1 MFGDWG
7 LGRVVRQAGPVATAS
22 RTQLTAVVGARFSR
36 SAMTAAGSWA
46 PRSVRVASH
55 LSWSPTRVGH
65 CSTIDKWTGPTRADY
80 VRDRHGVEVAWANE
94 PLQDPGALRIVPDPA
109 SRSGRS
115 IRTIGYSPS
124 AGCLLTVITVTEGD
138 VIYGVNSWRSNV
150 IDIRRYREDSS

>member
-1 MFGDWG
+1 VDW
-7 LGRVVRQAGPVATAS
+7 TY
-22 RTQLTAVVGARFSR
+22 
-36 SAMTAAGSWA
+36 
-46 PRSVRVASH
+46 
-55 LSWSPTRVGH
+55 
-65 CSTIDKWTGPTRADY
+65 RADY

>member
-1 MFGDWG
+1 VDW
-7 LGRVVRQAGPVATAS
+7 TY
-22 RTQLTAVVGARFSR
+22 
-36 SAMTAAGSWA
+36 
-46 PRSVRVASH
+46 
-55 LSWSPTRVGH
+55 
-65 CSTIDKWTGPTRADY
+65 RADY

-94 PLQDPGALRIVPDPA
+94 ALQDPGALRIVPDPA

-138 VIYGVNSWRSNV
+138 VIYGVNSWKSND

>member
-1 MFGDWG
+1 
-7 LGRVVRQAGPVATAS
+7 V
-22 RTQLTAVVGARFSR
+22 
-36 SAMTAAGSWA
+36 
-46 PRSVRVASH
+46 
-55 LSWSPTRVGH
+55 
-65 CSTIDKWTGPTRADY
+65 DY

-94 PLQDPGALRIVPDPA
+94 ALQDPAALRIVPDPA

-138 VIYGVNSWRSNV
+138 GIYGVNSWKSND